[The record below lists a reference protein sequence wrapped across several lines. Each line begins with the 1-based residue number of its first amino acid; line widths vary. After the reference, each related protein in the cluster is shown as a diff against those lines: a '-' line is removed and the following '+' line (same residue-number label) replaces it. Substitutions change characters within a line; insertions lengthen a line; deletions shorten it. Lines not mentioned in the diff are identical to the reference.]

1 MQNVVMLSLNVLSVI
16 YAYCHFY
23 ADITFFIIMLGVDVQ
38 NVVMLSVV
46 VLIVGAPLNVVD

>member
-1 MQNVVMLSLNVLSVI
+1 MLIAIFN
-16 YAYCHFY
+16 
-23 ADITFFIIMLGVDVQ
+23 ADVTFFIDMLSVNMQ